1 MAKAKKKTTASKK
14 TQVKAKAVKKPAKSV
29 KAVKKT
35 AKAAKKTVQS
45 AKPTKKTTAK
55 KAVSKSPLKKSSQK
69 NLKKSSA
76 KVTQKAAK
84 KSSATTATK
93 ASVKSPSSKAVLAF
107 QKNLTPL
114 DDRLLISVKGVEK
127 KTPGGLIIPD
137 TVADQSGNLQG
148 LVKASG
154 RGHLSKKGRLRSM
167 DVHVGDQVLFSEYS
181 GTKVELQGEDFVI
194 IRESDVL
201 GILQK

>member
-1 MAKAKKKTTASKK
+1 MAKAKKKTSAAKK
-14 TQVKAKAVKKPAKSV
+14 TQVKAKAVKKPAKSG

-55 KAVSKSPLKKSSQK
+55 KTPAKKAVSKSPLK
-69 NLKKSSA
+69 
-76 KVTQKAAK
+76 
-84 KSSATTATK
+84 
-93 ASVKSPSSKAVLAF
+93 KSPSSKAVLAF

-137 TVADQSGNLQG
+137 TVADLSGNLQG
-148 LVKASG
+148 VVKASG